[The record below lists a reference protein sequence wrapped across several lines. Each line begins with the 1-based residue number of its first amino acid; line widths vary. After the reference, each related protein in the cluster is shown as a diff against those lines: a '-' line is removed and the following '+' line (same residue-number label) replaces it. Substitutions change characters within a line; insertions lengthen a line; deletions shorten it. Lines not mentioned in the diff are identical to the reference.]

1 MKLEENFEFSLLEM
15 LSVIAHCGYL
25 SDLRYLQG
33 WERTRLARRVEKIPC
48 VAAPLSEWNAALCYI
63 SGEAPQPTAKSAR
76 EHLLLYLACC
86 EKNGDPPRGVAP
98 DSRTTL

>member
-48 VAAPLSEWNAALCYI
+48 VAAPPSDWNAALCYI
-63 SGEAPQPTAKSAR
+63 SGEAPQPTPQSAR
-76 EHLLLYLACC
+76 KHLLLSLACC
-86 EKNGDPPRGVAP
+86 EKNGDPP
-98 DSRTTL
+98 T